1 MTRPKKSLG
10 QNFLRDEAVIN
21 RIVEALDL
29 KDGETVVEIGA
40 GEGALTKKLVQSN
53 ANVVAIEIDSEL
65 VPKLRI
71 QFALENKFSVIEAD
85 VLAVDFEVEMQSANP
100 HSAFRNPHSIKL
112 VGNLP
117 YYISTAI
124 LQKLSAE
131 RALFTKIVLMLQRE
145 VAQRVTAFPANSE
158 RGYLTV
164 TTEAAFEVTHLF
176 DVPPTAFFPEPK
188 VWSSVVMLTPKPKSV
203 GDEPRFKDLIS
214 AAFAQKRKT
223 ITNNLKHIR
232 GDVATVLEKTN
243 IDSRRRAETLTLEEW
258 FALYK
263 SFAKK

>member
-10 QNFLRDEAVIN
+10 QNFLRDEAVID
-21 RIVEALDL
+21 RIVKALDL
-29 KDGETVVEIGA
+29 KHDETVVEIGA
-40 GEGALTKKLVQSN
+40 GEGALTKKLIATGADVL
-53 ANVVAIEIDSEL
+53 AIEIDSEL
-65 VPKLRI
+65 VPKLRS

-85 VLAVDFEVEMQSANP
+85 VLAVDLQSALAENP

-124 LQKLSAE
+124 LQKLAAE
-131 RALFTKIVLMLQRE
+131 RQVFSNIVLMLQRE
-145 VAQRVTAFPANSE
+145 VAKRVTALPANSE

-203 GDEPRFKDLIS
+203 GDEQRFKDLIS

-232 GDVATVLEKTN
+232 GDAATVLEKTN
-243 IDSRRRAETLTLEEW
+243 IDSRRRAETLTLDEW
-258 FALYK
+258 LALYK